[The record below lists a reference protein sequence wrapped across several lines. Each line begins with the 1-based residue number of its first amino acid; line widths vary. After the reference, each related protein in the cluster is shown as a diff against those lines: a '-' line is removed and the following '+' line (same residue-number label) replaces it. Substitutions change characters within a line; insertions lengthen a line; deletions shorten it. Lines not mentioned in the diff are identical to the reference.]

1 VRRLSSRDTSGS
13 APRSKQGYVLV
24 TSLIIS
30 LAVGIVAVGLLKL
43 TLQEYRLAMRSAAY
57 TRALHAAESGAE
69 LAADEFVRQIQG
81 GSAWSGWSTS
91 GFTRTLQNTLT
102 NAAGDT
108 LSSYSVAAVSSGA
121 GICTVTS
128 TGTVSLAGQTI
139 ERAIRITL
147 LENTDESSFFKYGI
161 LSKAAIH
168 LGGSVKADS
177 YDSTDPTKSTNG
189 QYDPS
194 KATQNA
200 TLATL
205 SSDDPAIE
213 VSGGAQLNGIS
224 SFSVGEGGTVRI
236 PNWWWPPYSGII
248 TYDAAQ
254 EIEDVEVP
262 ISQTPNGSIDTGPWK
277 QRFQTLTVN
286 GTQDMS
292 LESIKVVSDGRL
304 TITGSGKLRVYVDEK
319 MTVSGSGR
327 ISIVPNPSSADL
339 KVEFYVNDKVSIAGS
354 GLLNN
359 THLAANC
366 SIWATENC
374 SEVKVTGNSGF
385 IGTIY
390 APYSDV
396 DLTGSS
402 FASGAFLGGSVK
414 FTGNTRFYIDE
425 SLIGAPSS
433 SPVEFS
439 KPYTLTE
446 WIEL

>member
-1 VRRLSSRDTSGS
+1 MRRLSSRDTSGS

-81 GSAWSGWSTS
+81 GGAWAGWNTS
-91 GFTRTLQNTLT
+91 GSTRTLQNTLT

-121 GICTVTS
+121 GTCTVTS

-161 LSKAAIH
+161 LSRAAIH

-205 SSDDPAIE
+205 SSADPAIR
-213 VSGGAQLNGIS
+213 VSGGAQLNGIGVL
-224 SFSVGEGGTVRI
+224 SVAEGGTVDI
-236 PNWWWPPYSGII
+236 AHWINYNGII

-262 ISQTPNGSIDTGPWK
+262 ISQTPNGSIDTGPWR

-292 LESIKVVSDGRL
+292 LEDIKVVSDGRL
-304 TITGSGKLRVYVDEK
+304 TITGSGKLRIYVDEK

-402 FASGAFLGGSVK
+402 FASGAFLGGSVD